1 MYSSLSFAPRNGV
14 WTQRFNRFMH
24 TLALLLPNILLSLVI
39 SILASIILTIFA
51 YGLSAIAG
59 FPIMPFFLIII

>member
-1 MYSSLSFAPRNGV
+1 MYSFLSIAPRNTG
-14 WTQRFNRFMH
+14 WTQPFNRFMN

-39 SILASIILTIFA
+39 SILGSIILTIFA
-51 YGLSAIAG
+51 YGLSATTG

>member
-1 MYSSLSFAPRNGV
+1 
-14 WTQRFNRFMH
+14 MH

-39 SILASIILTIFA
+39 SILGSIILTIFA

>member
-1 MYSSLSFAPRNGV
+1 MYTSLSFAPHNGV

-24 TLALLLPNILLSLVI
+24 TLALLLPNILFSLVI
-39 SILASIILTIFA
+39 SILGSIILTIFA
-51 YGLSAIAG
+51 YGLSVIVG

>member
-1 MYSSLSFAPRNGV
+1 MYSSFSFAPINSG
-14 WTQRFNRFMH
+14 WTQPFNRFMN
-24 TLALLLPNILLSLVI
+24 TLALLLPNILLSLVV
-39 SILASIILTIFA
+39 SIIGSIILTIFA

>member
-1 MYSSLSFAPRNGV
+1 MYSSLSIAPRNGG
-14 WTQRFNRFMH
+14 WTQQFNRFMH
-24 TLALLLPNILLSLVI
+24 TLALLLPNILLSLII
-39 SILASIILTIFA
+39 SILGSIILTIFA